1 MAFFEVDVE
10 DGVAL
15 ICMDVQEGRVNTLS
29 SAALREFGAILD
41 TLQHDDSA
49 RSAVLYSGKK
59 DSFIVGADIRE
70 FTTFET
76 PAQVTGLIK
85 EGHALLGRLEHFPKP
100 VVAAVHG
107 AALGGGLELV
117 LACHYRV
124 ASSSPKTRFALP
136 EVNLGLLPG
145 LGGTQRLPRLIGLQ
159 QGLELALTGRS
170 VYAKPALKL
179 GLVDA
184 LSHPEGLLAAGKA
197 AAQELAGRSLKR
209 TEPKRD
215 WRAQLTSTVLE
226 RTPLSRVVYT
236 QAEEAVQKK
245 TRGNLPAPLKILETV
260 RTGQEQGM
268 QAGLDAEARG
278 FAELLFTPESKALVH
293 LFFAKNE
300 AEKNP
305 FQDAARPV
313 QNVGVLGAGLMGA
326 GIAQVSAE
334 GGHAVKLKDRTLAV
348 AAKGKGTVWNDLSRR
363 IGKGRSSFERDLID
377 ARLEPVE
384 DYGALKD
391 ADLVIEAVLEDVT
404 LKQSVLRDVEAV
416 AKDTLVFAS
425 NTSSIPIREIAGA
438 SKRPAQVVGMHYFS
452 PVQKLPLLE
461 IVATDQNPDWVL
473 GTAFAAGRAQGKTPI
488 IVGDAPGFYTTRV
501 IALYMN
507 EALLLAEEGV
517 NVRDLDR
524 AMRDF
529 GFPVGPIT
537 LLDEV
542 GIDVGVRI
550 NKVLKGPFAARGIA
564 LSTKGEALVQA
575 GFLGRKSGKGF
586 YVYGHGKGEKEPNE
600 AALRLLGGA
609 RRPPDAGE
617 IQERLGLVMVNEA
630 VRCFEEG
637 VLRSPTDGDVGAV
650 FGLGFPPFLG
660 GPFWYTDRLGAPA
673 LVAKLEALQARHG
686 ARFAPAETLR
696 ELAATGGGF
705 YT

>member
-1 MAFFEVDVE
+1 MAFFEVDVA

-15 ICMDVQEGRVNTLS
+15 IRFDGQGGRVNTLS

-41 TLQHDDSA
+41 TLETDDSA
-49 RSAVLYSGKK
+49 QSAVLYSGKR
-59 DSFIVGADIRE
+59 DSFVVGADIRE

-76 PAQVTGLIK
+76 PAQVTALIR
-85 EGHALLGRLEHFPKP
+85 EGHELLGRLERFPKP

-107 AALGGGLELV
+107 AALGGGLELI
-117 LACHYRV
+117 LACRYRV
-124 ASSSPKTRFALP
+124 ASNSPKTRFALP

-145 LGGTQRLPRLIGLQ
+145 LGGTQRLPRLVGLQ
-159 QGLELALTGRS
+159 QGLEMALTGKS

-197 AAQELAGRSLKR
+197 AAQGLAGGGLKR

-236 QAEEAVQKK
+236 RAEASVQKK
-245 TRGNLPAPLKILETV
+245 TRGNLPAPMKILEIV

-305 FQDAARPV
+305 FADSARPV
-313 QNVGVLGAGLMGA
+313 RSVGVLGAGLMGA

-334 GGHAVKLKDRTLAV
+334 GGHTVKLKDRTLAI
-348 AAKGKGTVWNDLSRR
+348 AAKGKGSVWQDLTKRV
-363 IGKGRSSFERDLID
+363 GKGRSRFERDLID

-384 DYGALKD
+384 DYGALRD
-391 ADLVIEAVLEDVT
+391 ADLVIEAVLEDAL
-404 LKQSVLRDVEAV
+404 LKQGVVRDVEAV

-425 NTSSIPIREIAGA
+425 NTSSIPIRELAKA
-438 SKRPAQVVGMHYFS
+438 SKRPQQLVGMHYFS

-461 IVATDQNPDWVL
+461 IVATDRNPDWVL

-501 IALYMN
+501 VALYMN
-507 EALLLAEEGV
+507 EALLMVEEGV
-517 NVRDLDR
+517 GVRDLDR

-542 GIDVGVRI
+542 GIDVGAKI
-550 NKVLKGPFAARGIA
+550 NEVLREPFAARGVT
-564 LSTKGEALVQA
+564 LSTKGDELVNA
-575 GFLGRKSGKGF
+575 GFLGRKSGRGF
-586 YVYGHGKGEKEPNE
+586 YLYGDAKGEKEVNEEAQRLLGVSQRGADPRDIQERLSLIMVNE
-600 AALRLLGGA
+600 AALCL
-609 RRPPDAGE
+609 
-617 IQERLGLVMVNEA
+617 
-630 VRCFEEG
+630 EEN

-660 GPFWYTDRLGAPA
+660 GPFWYADRLGAGA
-673 LVAKLEALQARHG
+673 LVGRLEALAARHG
-686 ARFAPAETLR
+686 PRFTPAPCLR
-696 ELAATGGGF
+696 ELAASGGGF